1 VSLPTPEIL
10 YQDNNLVALDKPS
23 GVSLFADRSGATS
36 LWEQLPDVIGGKPYQ
51 VHRIDKGTS
60 GVFLIARNVETQRR
74 LTRAFHNRQVRK
86 YYLACVLGKT
96 ISRGVVDLALKPGRK
111 SRYRVAGQRADIHF
125 SQGVWSLSKVA
136 KGGHPS
142 TTRVRPLA
150 SGKAASL
157 LLLQPLTGRTHQL
170 RVHLAWIGHP
180 ILGDHLYGNPANPA
194 QSAPRLQLHCHR
206 LVVPEFGTFV
216 ARGSEGFLQNFL
228 ATVRPSK

>member
-1 VSLPTPEIL
+1 M
-10 YQDNNLVALDKPS
+10 NKPS
-23 GVSLFADRSGATS
+23 GVSLFADRSGAAS

-60 GVFLIARNVETQRR
+60 GVLLIALNVETQRR

-86 YYLACVLGKT
+86 YYLACVLGNT
-96 ISRGVVDLALKPGRK
+96 ISRGIVDLALKPGRK

-125 SQGVWSLSKVA
+125 NRGWWSLSKAA

-157 LLLQPLTGRTHQL
+157 VLLQPLTGRTHQL

-206 LVVPEFGTFV
+206 LVVPGIGTFV

-228 ATVRPSK
+228 ATVRPSR